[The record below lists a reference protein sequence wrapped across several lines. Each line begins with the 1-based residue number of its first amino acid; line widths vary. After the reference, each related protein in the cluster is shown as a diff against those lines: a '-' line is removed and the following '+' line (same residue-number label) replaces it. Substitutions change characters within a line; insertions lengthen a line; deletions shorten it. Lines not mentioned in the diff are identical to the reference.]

1 MKENENMGIKVEEAQ
16 AKGRKELQSKG
27 QEEAQTVT
35 VKLEIKDKVESVEEL
50 NPIKKIINDYL
61 LITFSVILIMMGS
74 YYFKFPN
81 DFTFGG
87 VTGLSVVIGKLE
99 LMTPGAANLALNIIL
114 LFFGF
119 LFLGR
124 GFGLK
129 TVYSSL
135 LLSFGLY
142 IMEFIDP
149 VTAPL
154 TDEPFLELI
163 FAVALPA
170 AGAAILFRIGASGG
184 GTDIIAMIINK
195 YTKISVGKA
204 LLWSDVLITLSAVFV
219 LSFKTFLFSVLGMF
233 LKSFVIDDM
242 IESMNQCKYMNIIC
256 TKPDLICD
264 YITHDLKRSAT
275 ICQAEGAYSH
285 SQKSLILTA
294 MKPAQANKLRIYLAK
309 VDPSAFTTIIKTSEI
324 IGKGFLK

>member
-1 MKENENMGIKVEEAQ
+1 MKENENMGIKLEKVQPKVTKEAQ
-16 AKGRKELQSKG
+16 PKVKE
-27 QEEAQTVT
+27 EVQTVT
-35 VKLEIKDKVESVEEL
+35 VKLEKKNKVQITEQH
-50 NPIKKIINDYL
+50 NPVKKIVSDYL

-87 VTGLSVVIGKLE
+87 VTGLSVVIGKLK
-99 LMTPGAANLALNIIL
+99 LMTPGTANLAINMIL
-114 LFFGF
+114 LIIGFF
-119 LFLGR
+119 FLGR
-124 GFGLK
+124 GFGVK
-129 TVYSSL
+129 TIYSSL

-149 VTAPL
+149 VTVPL

-195 YTKISVGKA
+195 YLKIPIGKA
-204 LLWSDVLITLSAVFV
+204 LLWSDVLITLSAVFI

-233 LKSFVIDDM
+233 LKSFVIDDL
-242 IESMNQCKYMNIIC
+242 IESMNQNKYMNIIC
-256 TKPDLICD
+256 SKPDIICE
-264 YITHDLKRSAT
+264 YITHELKRSAT

-285 SQKSLILTA
+285 TQKNLILTA
-294 MKPAQANKLRIYLAK
+294 MKPAQANKLRAYLAK
-309 VDPSAFTTIIKTSEI
+309 VDPTAFTTIIKTSEI
-324 IGKGFLK
+324 TGKGFLK

>member
-163 FAVALPA
+163 FAVAL
-170 AGAAILFRIGASGG
+170 LFRIGASGG